1 MPPEPFRGCLK
12 VAVEVFCGIVG
23 ALSEVFM
30 NRYGTSIGTIKGSL
44 KSFPSCHLGEKLKF
58 RLEVSGSGL
67 RCSSTCYM
75 GVSENR
81 DRNIVP

>member
-1 MPPEPFRGCLK
+1 M
-12 VAVEVFCGIVG
+12 AVEVFCGIVG

-58 RLEVSGSGL
+58 RAGGL
-67 RCSSTCYM
+67 RF
-75 GVSENR
+75 R
-81 DRNIVP
+81 A